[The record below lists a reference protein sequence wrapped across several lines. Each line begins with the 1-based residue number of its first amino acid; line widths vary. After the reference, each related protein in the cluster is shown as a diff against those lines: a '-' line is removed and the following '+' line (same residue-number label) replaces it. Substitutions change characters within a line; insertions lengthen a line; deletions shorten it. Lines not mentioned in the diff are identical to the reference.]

1 MSIKSSN
8 LPSNRTFGLLFIGVF
23 ALLGF
28 YSLWKG
34 WVVNATQVF
43 FALSAL
49 LAAITLFAPVFLT
62 PLNKAWYQLGL
73 LLGKVVSPIVLG
85 ILFFIVITPVAICMR
100 LAGRDALKLRKQDVS
115 SHWIDRKPPGPE
127 PESFKEQF

>member
-23 ALLGF
+23 AVLGS
-28 YSLWKG
+28 YSFWKG
-34 WVVNATQVF
+34 WGVNATQAF

-49 LAAITLFAPVFLT
+49 LVGITFFAPVFLT
-62 PLNKAWYQLGL
+62 PFNKAWYQLGL

-85 ILFFIVITPVAICMR
+85 VIFFIVITPVAIVMK
-100 LAGRDALKLRKQDVS
+100 LAGRDALKLRKQDVR
-115 SHWIDRKPPGPE
+115 SHWVERKPPGPE

>member
-23 ALLGF
+23 AVLGF
-28 YSLWKG
+28 YGLWKG
-34 WVVNATQVF
+34 WGVNTTQAF

-49 LAAITLFAPVFLT
+49 TAGITLLAPVFLT
-62 PLNKAWYQLGL
+62 PFNRAWYQLGL

-85 ILFFIVITPVAICMR
+85 ILFFIVITPVAIVMK

-127 PESFKEQF
+127 PETFKEQF